1 MQENF
6 KKLFELI
13 VDEFQDHIDQV
24 VDHIKDS
31 KDYENACLE
40 AIQTRIG
47 QIDNIEIWGELN
59 EIYTKMLDK
68 SLEAE

>member
-40 AIQTRIG
+40 AIETRIG
-47 QIDNIEIWGELN
+47 KVHNMEIWGELN
-59 EIYTKMLDK
+59 EIYTEMLHK
-68 SLEAE
+68 KLEG